1 VAARA
6 SCVNAVSERL
16 ERVRARIA
24 AAAEAA
30 GRDPHAIRLI
40 GVSKLQPVAAIS
52 AALDAGL
59 EDVGENFVQEAL
71 QKMDALPDRTATWH
85 FIGTLQSNKARDV
98 AGHFDWV
105 HSVDR
110 LKVARRLSAQCRDR
124 TRPLNVCIQV
134 RLGDEPTK
142 AGVREEELGA
152 LAAAVSTLPGLSLR
166 GLMCVP
172 PPETDPQRQ
181 RGWFRRL
188 RELRDELA
196 TRGLSL
202 DSLSMGMSADLEAA
216 VAEGATHLRIGT
228 ALFGARH

>member
-1 VAARA
+1 M
-6 SCVNAVSERL
+6 
-16 ERVRARIA
+16 RARIA

-110 LKVARRLSAQCRDR
+110 LKVARRLSDQARDR

-134 RLGDEPTK
+134 RLGDEPSK
-142 AGVREEELGA
+142 AGVREEELDV
-152 LAAAVSTLPGLSLR
+152 LAAAVSNLPGLSLR

-181 RGWFRRL
+181 RAWFRRL

-196 TRGLSL
+196 AQGLSL

>member
-1 VAARA
+1 M
-6 SCVNAVSERL
+6 
-16 ERVRARIA
+16 RARIV

-30 GRDPHAIRLI
+30 GRDQETIRLI
-40 GVSKLQPVAAIS
+40 GVSKFQPVAAIS

-71 QKMDALPDRTATWH
+71 QKMDALPDRQATWH

-110 LKVARRLSAQCRDR
+110 LKVARRLSDRCRDR

-134 RLGDEPTK
+134 RLGDEATK

-152 LAAAVSTLPGLSLR
+152 LATAVSTLPGLSLR

-181 RGWFRRL
+181 RAWFRRL
-188 RELRDELA
+188 RELRDGLA
-196 TRGLSL
+196 ARGLSL
-202 DSLSMGMSADLEAA
+202 DALSMGMSADLEAA

-228 ALFGARH
+228 ALFGARQ

>member
-1 VAARA
+1 M
-6 SCVNAVSERL
+6 NAVSERL
-16 ERVRARIA
+16 ERVRGRIA

-30 GRDPHAIRLI
+30 RRDPKGIRLI
-40 GVSKLQPVAAIS
+40 GVSKLQPVAAIA

-71 QKMDALPDRTATWH
+71 QKMAALPGRTPTWH

-98 AGHFDWV
+98 AVHFDWV

-110 LKVARRLSAQCRDR
+110 LKVARRLSDQCRER
-124 TRPLNVCIQV
+124 TRPLNVCVQV

-152 LAAAVSTLPGLSLR
+152 LATAISTLPGLSLR

-181 RGWFRRL
+181 RDWFRRL

-196 TRGLSL
+196 TRGLPL
-202 DSLSMGMSADLEAA
+202 DALSMGMSADLEAA

>member
-1 VAARA
+1 M
-6 SCVNAVSERL
+6 
-16 ERVRARIA
+16 RARIA
-24 AAAEAA
+24 AAAAAA

-52 AALDAGL
+52 EALDAGL

-71 QKMDALPDRTATWH
+71 QKMEALPDRTATWH
-85 FIGTLQSNKARDV
+85 FIGTLQSNKARHV

-110 LKVARRLSAQCRDR
+110 LKVARRLSDQCRDR

-142 AGVREEELGA
+142 AGVLEEDLGA
-152 LAAAVSTLPGLSLR
+152 LATAVSTLPGLSLR

-181 RGWFRRL
+181 RAWFRRL

-196 TRGLSL
+196 TQGLSL
-202 DSLSMGMSADLEAA
+202 DTLSMGMSADLEAA

-228 ALFGARH
+228 ALFGARL